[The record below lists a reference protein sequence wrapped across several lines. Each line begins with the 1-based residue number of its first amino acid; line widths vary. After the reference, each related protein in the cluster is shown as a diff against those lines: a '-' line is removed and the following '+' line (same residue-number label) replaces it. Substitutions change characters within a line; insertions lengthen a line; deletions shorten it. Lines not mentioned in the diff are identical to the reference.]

1 MGERVRM
8 ELCEEA
14 RKLRKPVAGK
24 QTIANLLLTAL
35 QPVGNTMYVWGGGWN
50 EEDDGAG
57 YETRRIGVSPQWKQ
71 FADEQDA
78 DYDFKKTRYQ
88 IHDGLDCSGYV
99 GWVIYNVFE
108 DCSGRAGYVMPASY
122 MAWEFAGMGWGRYTP
137 AEQVRD
143 WKAGDIMS
151 AKGHVWIA
159 LGMCEDGSVLLLHAS
174 PPGVTLCGTPG
185 GSQTLPG
192 ASAGLPGAKP
202 RAACPAGAYA
212 SYPRP
217 GEKSMAELLAEQYM
231 SKYYSGWYERYPECS
246 RDVAYLKKSAQMR
259 WNRATLCDKEGLTE
273 KNAEEIL
280 SWLFG
285 EHK

>member
-1 MGERVRM
+1 MGERV
-8 ELCEEA
+8 
-14 RKLRKPVAGK
+14 K
-24 QTIANLLLTAL
+24 QKRTIANLLLTAL

-57 YETRRIGVSPQWKQ
+57 YEARKIGVSPRWKE
-71 FADEQDA
+71 FAAKQGA

-108 DCSGRAGYVMPASY
+108 DASGRAGYVMPASH

-151 AKGHVWIA
+151 ARGHVWIV
-159 LGMCEDGSVLLLHAS
+159 LGMCEDGSVVLLHSS
-174 PPGVTLCGTPG
+174 PPGVTLCGT
-185 GSQTLPG
+185 
-192 ASAGLPGAKP
+192 AGLPEAGQLGAGQLEAE
-202 RAACPAGAYA
+202 RNMRCRQRSGHSAVVGEGRPA
-212 SYPRP
+212 RP
-217 GEKSMAELLAEQYM
+217 GEKSMAELLAEKYM
-231 SKYYSGWYERYPECS
+231 RKYYPEWYERFPECS
-246 RDVAYLKKSAQMR
+246 KDVSYLKKSAQMR

-280 SWLFG
+280 AWLFE
-285 EHK
+285 EHE